1 LEDPLTENNVMFD
14 AGVGTE
20 ALGGPMIEI
29 ELALGAGVRTGA
41 DL

>member
-1 LEDPLTENNVMFD
+1 MFE